1 MRRLVLAAL
10 TASAL
15 TVPVPATAAPLDG
28 WWQHHFYRI
37 ELCLRTVGN
46 GNQVYVPCWA

>member
-1 MRRLVLAAL
+1 MRRLFLAAL
-10 TASAL
+10 TVSAL
-15 TVPVPATAAPLDG
+15 TIPASAIAAPLDG
-28 WWQHHFYRI
+28 WWQHYFSRL